1 MGGSRSG
8 RQGGRPTIEATASY
22 ILSAAV
28 LKQLSP
34 SSIASA
40 SGSFTYA
47 GGFKVDF
54 RFDGADTSRPYIEL
68 RHAIRAQDDRE
79 IRYRVGLTATH
90 PPYGGSRWWW
100 ICPRTGR
107 RAFKLY
113 LPLGGSQ
120 FWSREAYGLDYTS
133 QREAPR
139 DRLFR
144 RARKLR
150 LSIDPDSGAWD
161 VPQRRKWMRQ
171 RTYQRKLGAWLRLE
185 GHLDEVFCERAERL
199 LDRA

>member
-150 LSIDPDSGAWD
+150 LPSTPIAGHGTCRSAGNGCGSARINGSSARGSGWRGTWTRCSASG
-161 VPQRRKWMRQ
+161 PN
-171 RTYQRKLGAWLRLE
+171 GS
-185 GHLDEVFCERAERL
+185 
-199 LDRA
+199 